1 METTTQAF
9 GKGRLE
15 LEGMEFHSCH
25 GCLEHEK
32 KIGNLFVVDFSAE
45 LDMSAAAGSDRLE
58 DAVDYGRIYD
68 VIKREMD
75 THSDLLEHLAGRII
89 RAIAAEFPSL
99 EDFSVR
105 VSKRRPPVDGVAAW
119 SRVTLSHRR
128 QNDTLNA

>member
-1 METTTQAF
+1 METTAHSSE
-9 GKGRLE
+9 KDRLE

-45 LDMSAAAGSDRLE
+45 LDMSAAAASDRLE

-68 VIKREMD
+68 VIKREMG

-89 RAIAAEFPSL
+89 RAIEAEFPAL
-99 EDFSVR
+99 EEFSVR

-119 SRVTLSHRR
+119 SRVTLRHRR
-128 QNDTLNA
+128 QNDTH